1 MHLPIN
7 AKVYAINIC
16 QQIRRAHIA
25 ETYIHVWGRAKS
37 FDVRLSGDL

>member
-7 AKVYAINIC
+7 AKVYAIDTC
-16 QQIRRAHIA
+16 KQIRRAHIA

-37 FDVRLSGDL
+37 FDVRLFGEL